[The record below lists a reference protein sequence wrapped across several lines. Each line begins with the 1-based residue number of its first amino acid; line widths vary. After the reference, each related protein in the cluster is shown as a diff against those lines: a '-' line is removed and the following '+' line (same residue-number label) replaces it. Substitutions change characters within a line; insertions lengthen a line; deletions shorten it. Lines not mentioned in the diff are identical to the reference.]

1 MHALG
6 TSPTTLRVK
15 IFDISSLASLPPPS
29 PMLAYRHAFHAGNH
43 ADVLKHI
50 VLADV
55 LRYMGQKVKPY
66 WMVDT
71 HAGAGSYALDG
82 RYAQTRAE
90 FRNGI
95 ARLWKRAD
103 LPAPIADYVALVRRF
118 SDENTAVDAIAL
130 TRYPGSPAI
139 ARMMLRP
146 QDRLRLYELHPTDHR
161 ILDASMG
168 GKSGPNRH
176 VEVRCADGFDALKSQ
191 LPPPSRRA
199 VVLIDPSY
207 ELKSDYGKLVAAL
220 RDALARFA
228 ECVIVVWY
236 PQLQKLES
244 AQLPA
249 RLKSLAVQLAPKGWL
264 HAQLT
269 VQQPEVDGFGLI
281 GSGVFVFN
289 PPWVLYGALAPVMPV
304 LRDALA
310 QYESASFLL
319 ERRAV

>member
-1 MHALG
+1 M
-6 TSPTTLRVK
+6 
-15 IFDISSLASLPPPS
+15 F
-29 PMLAYRHAFHAGNH
+29 AYRHAFHAGNH

-50 VLADV
+50 VLAEV
-55 LRYMGQKVKPY
+55 LRYMGQKEKAC
-66 WMVDT
+66 WLIDT

-90 FRNGI
+90 FSNGI
-95 ARLWKRAD
+95 ARLWERDD
-103 LPAPIADYVALVRRF
+103 LPGPVAEYVTLVRRF
-118 SDENTAVDAIAL
+118 NDASAGVAADDADASEADSSGRALASNPSASTTRKL

-139 ARMMLRP
+139 ARMLLRP
-146 QDRLRLYELHPTDHR
+146 QDRLRLYELHPADHR
-161 ILDASMG
+161 ILDAAMG
-168 GKSGPNRH
+168 GKSGANRH
-176 VEVRCADGFDALKSQ
+176 VEVRRADGFDALKSQ

-199 VVLIDPSY
+199 LVLIDPSY

-220 RDALARFA
+220 RDALTRFA

-249 RLKSLAVQLAPKGWL
+249 RLKSLAAQLAPKGWL

-269 VQQPEVDGFGLI
+269 VQEADADGFGLI

-289 PPWVLYGALAPVMPV
+289 PPWVLYGALAPVMPA

-310 QYESASFLL
+310 QYEGASFVL